1 MFNFVYN
8 DLDSDNYLNDE
19 YDKNSSSIQILDSY
33 ESLDSQKNFLNNK
46 TKQKTYKEEK
56 SHTFK
61 KEKKIDEF
69 NEKKKIKD
77 NISSKELNEI
87 KKSNKIYLNLKVCI
101 EIKLEVLQNK
111 KIVCYSEKNIQTE
124 NPYDKEND

>member
-8 DLDSDNYLNDE
+8 DLDSDNYLNNE

-77 NISSKELNEI
+77 NISSKGNSQVTSALNT
-87 KKSNKIYLNLKVCI
+87 KI
-101 EIKLEVLQNK
+101 
-111 KIVCYSEKNIQTE
+111 SSASFNIDLAKPIGPAVSIGVSSLLTVIFIL
-124 NPYDKEND
+124 